1 MKKELLQ
8 LRVGLTGT
16 AEMLVESRHTA
27 LQVGSGRQKI
37 LATPVMVTLIEIA
50 AQNAIEG
57 ILPDGCQTIGTSLDV
72 RHLAATP
79 EGMQVNASAQLV
91 EIRARTLVFQVI
103 VSDENEMIGK
113 GMHERA
119 LISPASFTRLLN
131 RKAAKRV
138 VR

>member
-37 LATPVMVTLIEIA
+37 LATPVMVTLMEVA
-50 AQNAIEG
+50 AQNAVDG
-57 ILPDGCQTIGTSLDV
+57 LLPDDCQTIGTRLDV
-72 RHLAATP
+72 QHLAATP

-113 GMHERA
+113 GMHERT
-119 LISPASFTRLLN
+119 LIAPASFTRLLN